1 MSTVTTLETLRGFS
15 LGPITLVVDRGIVSK
30 ENVTRVVES
39 DHHLLGMVRGWT
51 DETRGYATR
60 WTEEGL
66 ERAECVVAR
75 SRRNAAYA
83 RGFTAPLF
91 GQPKVRVMVVSD
103 ARRRVEER

>member
-1 MSTVTTLETLRGFS
+1 MSTATTLETLRGFS

-60 WTEEGL
+60 G
-66 ERAECVVAR
+66 
-75 SRRNAAYA
+75 SRKDWS
-83 RGFTAPLF
+83 APS
-91 GQPKVRVMVVSD
+91 VS
-103 ARRRVEER
+103 